1 MSVLFLHLTMQTFVE
16 MNEHYVFESN
26 IRKHLG
32 GKGSINK
39 RITKTLEENPHDFFE
54 WNNGIT
60 ITVDECTL

>member
-1 MSVLFLHLTMQTFVE
+1 MSR
-16 MNEHYVFESN
+16 YAFESN

-39 RITKTLEENPHDFFE
+39 GITKTLEEDPHKFFE

-60 ITVDECTL
+60 ITVDTLIRMKNESA